1 MDGEIVVAPRVE
13 RRRQWTPEEKAALV
27 GEVEAEGGR
36 VSVVARRHGISTSL
50 LYNWR
55 SAWKA
60 VALAAQATAV
70 RPAEFV
76 QLGVVADASGDSQT
90 ASMRAGAVCPR
101 GAGLTLAERVG
112 VIEIDLPDGVRVRVD
127 SGVNEKALRRVL
139 SAVRGPG

>member
-1 MDGEIVVAPRVE
+1 MDGEIVAAPRVE

-27 GEVEAEGGR
+27 AEVEAEGGR

-55 SAWKA
+55 SAWRA

-76 QLGVVADASGDSQT
+76 HLGVVADASDDSQT
-90 ASMRAGAVCPR
+90 AAGAVRPR
-101 GAGLTLAERVG
+101 GAGLALAERVG

-139 SAVRGPG
+139 LALRGPR